1 MGLSGKSLRHPWD
14 LCLLLHVGSPS
25 HRPHRCLSQA
35 WLFPSGSVPAS
46 PACAGRWPV
55 DRLSGEQVL
64 TLLSLPTL
72 HLPRPALSHRLR
84 CAARLLWATPL
95 FPHLV
100 FSLPSALRPL
110 LSHPKETCLRV
121 TFFDHPVLLR
131 YSSPQCSIV
140 SSVTLIV
147 ICSYFIYLLV
157 YFFVCVRRR
166 IVNSLRAPPCLS
178 CPWVVSLEPTR
189 RLAWRST

>member
-1 MGLSGKSLRHPWD
+1 MGPMSPAACRLPLPSPAPLPFTGLALSLRQRSGLTGVRRAVACGQAQRGAGAYPALPAHS
-14 LCLLLHVGSPS
+14 SPS
-25 HRPHRCLSQA
+25 PGQ
-35 WLFPSGSVPAS
+35 PSLTASDAQPAS
-46 PACAGRWPV
+46 
-55 DRLSGEQVL
+55 SGL
-64 TLLSLPTL
+64 
-72 HLPRPALSHRLR
+72 
-84 CAARLLWATPL
+84 TPL

>member
-1 MGLSGKSLRHPWD
+1 MSAPPPIARTAAF
-14 LCLLLHVGSPS
+14 
-25 HRPHRCLSQA
+25 HRPGSFPPAAFRPHWRAQGGGLWTGSAGSRCLPCSPCP
-35 WLFPSGSVPAS
+35 LFTSPGQPSLTASDAQPAS
-46 PACAGRWPV
+46 
-55 DRLSGEQVL
+55 SGL
-64 TLLSLPTL
+64 
-72 HLPRPALSHRLR
+72 
-84 CAARLLWATPL
+84 TPL
-95 FPHLV
+95 FRHLV

-157 YFFVCVRRR
+157 YFFVCVCRR

-178 CPWVVSLEPTR
+178 CPWVLSLEPTR

>member
-1 MGLSGKSLRHPWD
+1 MGPMSPAACRLPLPSPAPLPFTGLALSLRQRSGLAAFW
-14 LCLLLHVGSPS
+14 
-25 HRPHRCLSQA
+25 PHRRAQGGSLWTGSAGSRCLPCSPCP
-35 WLFPSGSVPAS
+35 LFTSPGQPSLTASDAQPAS
-46 PACAGRWPV
+46 
-55 DRLSGEQVL
+55 SGL
-64 TLLSLPTL
+64 
-72 HLPRPALSHRLR
+72 
-84 CAARLLWATPL
+84 TPL

-100 FSLPSALRPL
+100 FFLPSALRPL

-178 CPWVVSLEPTR
+178 CPWVLSLEPTR